1 MNENETSLYPVV
13 EPSAFPITNRNQLE
27 STMLRMQEDPP
38 ATTAQTMPTDVDVL
52 ELDGEFDYEGY
63 QVVRRE
69 FFAHTYEPSVT
80 FNNYKF
86 YVNAACL
93 NRFPTVDFV
102 QVLVNQE
109 RKILAIRPCEEGDRD
124 AFAWATNSRG
134 RRRARQ
140 VSCRLFFA
148 KVFSLMG
155 WNLDNRYKLLGR
167 IIHANDE
174 YGMQI
179 QRIISSPVVVLIA
192 SVIPAIPFPLQP
204 LHADVRG
211 QLADLFQHGFPYL
224 LAPAFHSGLVHV
236 ESFEQYVLFG
246 IHDGQSV
253 FQTLGCVP
261 GGIYMDV
268 HPAAAVDNCSG
279 MAQRPHNLLQL
290 SHLLIA

>member
-13 EPSAFPITNRNQLE
+13 EPSAFPITNRNQPE

-38 ATTAQTMPTDVDVL
+38 ATTEPKMSTDVDVL

-174 YGMQI
+174 W
-179 QRIISSPVVVLIA
+179 LIA
-192 SVIPAIPFPLQP
+192 FDLSATEIYQRVSKDGEKPCTSRRPIFPESWKNQFGLPYKEHQQSIEVYST
-204 LHADVRG
+204 LMINQILEIVG
-211 QLADLFQHGFPYL
+211 QLSYDNIYQ
-224 LAPAFHSGLVHV
+224 LAGDVDSNNRIAYFSLRT
-236 ESFEQYVLFG
+236 
-246 IHDGQSV
+246 I
-253 FQTLGCVP
+253 TAVP
-261 GGIYMDV
+261 RRRKNETERI
-268 HPAAAVDNCSG
+268 STT
-279 MAQRPHNLLQL
+279 
-290 SHLLIA
+290 